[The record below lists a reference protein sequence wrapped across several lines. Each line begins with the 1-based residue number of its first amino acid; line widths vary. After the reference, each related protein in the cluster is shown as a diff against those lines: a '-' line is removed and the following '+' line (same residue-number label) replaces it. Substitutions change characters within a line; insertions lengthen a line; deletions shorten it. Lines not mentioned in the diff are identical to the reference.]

1 MRRASSLA
9 VRASRREDPWPGT
22 LPPARPAGE
31 STARRSRRRP
41 ADGPRPA
48 RGPRQADPDGLEGRA
63 PWSGNRPTR
72 VFPRATGLLTGGLL
86 AVSGLAWAAG
96 GTPIRAPAP
105 AAAAPVAGQVASGA
119 AQLLSQLPPEVTFA
133 ITTLG
138 FGGIAGWSV
147 GYTLKKFAKAVALVI
162 GTVVIVLQILAYQH
176 YLTIHW
182 EQVQTALPAD
192 NLQSLWMGMMS
203 IITYNFPFAGAF
215 AVGFYM
221 GFAKG

>member
-1 MRRASSLA
+1 MRRSTSCAARVSRCEDPLPGTRCPVSLA
-9 VRASRREDPWPGT
+9 
-22 LPPARPAGE
+22 GE
-31 STARRSRRRP
+31 GTARRAFRRP
-41 ADGPRPA
+41 ADGPCQA
-48 RGPRQADPDGLEGRA
+48 RGVRQGDQACLAGR
-63 PWSGNRPTR
+63 PPGTLPTR
-72 VFPRATGLLTGGLL
+72 TFPLAPGLLTGGLM

-105 AAAAPVAGQVASGA
+105 APTGPAVGQVASGA

-162 GTVVIVLQILAYQH
+162 GTVMIVLQILAYQH

-192 NLQSLWMGMMS
+192 NLQSLWMGLMS